1 VADVLPDINDIP
13 EKFDPVILSPI
24 INIVW
29 QSEAVSSLG
38 LERRLS
44 NVSLSREPKA
54 GTLYS

>member
-1 VADVLPDINDIP
+1 
-13 EKFDPVILSPI
+13 
-24 INIVW
+24 VW